1 MSEPLLV
8 ITREYPFGVGESFV
22 ADELRRL
29 RRHGRVTVVPAC
41 RTESPPRE
49 LPDGVELDLSLA
61 DRGFWGGPGLGMVMP
76 TLGAAASECR
86 RFPTRLLRPKALFRL
101 LGYLIRGVRVMGWWG
116 ARAAGCDGRGRVL
129 CYWSNAEAFG
139 LALRSTA
146 GRGPVLACRAH
157 GFDVYET
164 RAAGRYLPFRDV
176 IASGSERLLPVSE
189 DAARTLRARHP
200 SAADRVRTARLGV
213 REPEAADSAAMRSVS
228 ERVLLS
234 CSSDDPVK
242 RLGLLASAVL
252 QVARDAPAQEWRWIH
267 LGDPPAAHLDALSPL
282 PSNLEI
288 ETPGQVPAEEV
299 IRTMM
304 SRRPLVFVNMSSSE
318 GVPVSM
324 MEALACGIPVVATA
338 VGGTPELVD
347 DEVGRAVSVS
357 VDARDAARVIRDV
370 ADRSPT
376 LRESARRRW
385 LERASDAMAEQ
396 ALIEGLGPKFASPP
410 SAGISGSEA

>member
-22 ADELRRL
+22 AAELHRL
-29 RRHGRVTVVPAC
+29 RRHGRVTVVPAF

-49 LPDGVELDLSLA
+49 LPEGVDIDLGLA
-61 DRGFWGGPGLGMVMP
+61 DRGLWRGQGFGVVIPILRA
-76 TLGAAASECR
+76 TFSEFL
-86 RFPTRLLRPKALFRL
+86 RFPTRLLRPRALLRL
-101 LGYLIRGVRVMGWWG
+101 LGYSLRGGRVMGWWRSREG
-116 ARAAGCDGRGRVL
+116 EGKARDRVL

-139 LALRSTA
+139 LALCSIA
-146 GRGPVLACRAH
+146 GRGPILACRAH

-200 SAADRVRTARLGV
+200 DAAERVRTARLGV
-213 REPEAADSAAMRSVS
+213 CEPVE
-228 ERVLLS
+228 ERLAPQPGGTERLLIS

-242 RLGLLASAVL
+242 RLGLLASVVL
-252 QVARDAPAQEWRWIH
+252 QVARDAPAQEWRWVH
-267 LGDPPAAHLDALSPL
+267 LGDPPTAHLDALPPV
-282 PSNLEI
+282 PSNLKI
-288 ETPGQVPAEEV
+288 ETPGQVPAAEV
-299 IRTMM
+299 LRTMM

-318 GVPVSM
+318 GVPVSV
-324 MEALACGIPVVATA
+324 MEALACGIPVVATS

-347 DEVGRAVSVS
+347 DEVGGLVPVS

-410 SAGISGSEA
+410 SAEIAGSET